1 MSDDISVH
9 HLSAPLRLA
18 KSTIPFCY
26 ITPPY
31 VDEHGNKV
39 YPLILSEHLKDLLD
53 EIVNHDP
60 EMPNALARKAETASR
75 ISCNRARE
83 LRDLMQSYEALP
95 RLEGIRFQYGYL
107 NDIYSKL
114 WGLKGA
120 SAPPRED
127 DGKDTPKQRIQD
139 AIRGLKSYIES
150 KLRLGDACK
159 SPVSDL
165 SSSSSEGSVPGT
177 KTKLTTRRL
186 AVLSSALRKPRK
198 GAQELCSL

>member
-9 HLSAPLRLA
+9 YLSAPLRLA
-18 KSTIPFCY
+18 KSTMPFCY

-75 ISCNRARE
+75 ISCNRAGE

-95 RLEGIRFQYGYL
+95 RVEGIRFQYGYL
-107 NDIYSKL
+107 NDIYAKL

-120 SAPPRED
+120 CAPRED
-127 DGKDTPKQRIQD
+127 DGKDTQKQRIQD

-165 SSSSSEGSVPGT
+165 PVSSGDESLSEDEGEVDDATASTASVARTSKAPNGSGMC
-177 KTKLTTRRL
+177 L
-186 AVLSSALRKPRK
+186 
-198 GAQELCSL
+198 